1 MRNVNTLALL
11 LAGLT
16 LLSSCGWATY
26 DRRELYMDAET
37 IDKVTIP
44 ESLDQP
50 AFDDAMP
57 IPEVDDLR
65 EIAGQRLEL
74 GLPEPLST
82 SFGVDQIVIKRLG
95 DNRWVFVD
103 TAPASVWPRVRQFF
117 ADSNIEIAVADPARG
132 IIETDW
138 IATANGDARAV
149 FDAMKRGR
157 AFAAAGA
164 DTRYKF
170 RLRIES
176 GVRSGSTEV
185 FVEEKQLPLAGPLRT
200 DQVAWNGVSDN
211 GDLEGIVLSDL
222 AYYLG
227 DRINTGITV
236 SRMAATIGGEK
247 TELVLD
253 RFKPVLKY
261 RLPFDRA
268 WVTVGDALENARIS
282 VEDLDRDS
290 AIYYVYY
297 DDTMRREPGFFSR
310 LFSDQEKEAGAA
322 NRYLVHVDNKD
333 SEVHVTV
340 MKDASTLADASV
352 AEKLLKIIKQYST

>member
-1 MRNVNTLALL
+1 MRNAKSLALL

-16 LLSSCGWATY
+16 LLSSCGFATY
-26 DRRELYMDAET
+26 DRRELYLDAET
-37 IDKVTIP
+37 IDRVKIP
-44 ESLDQP
+44 ATLDEP
-50 AFDDAMP
+50 AFEDAMP

-95 DNRWVFVD
+95 DSRWVFVD

-117 ADSNIEIAVADPARG
+117 TDNNIEIAVADPARG
-132 IIETDW
+132 VIETDW
-138 IATANGDARAV
+138 IAAASGDARAV
-149 FDAMKRGR
+149 FDAIKRGR
-157 AFAAAGA
+157 AFAATGA

-170 RLRIES
+170 RLRVES

-185 FVEEKQLPLAGPLRT
+185 FLEQKQLPLSGPLRT
-200 DQVAWNGVSDN
+200 DNPAWTGISDN
-211 GDLEGIVLSDL
+211 GELEAVVLSDL
-222 AYYLG
+222 AYFLG

-282 VEDLDRDS
+282 VEDLNRDD
-290 AIYYVYY
+290 AVYYVYF
-297 DDTMRREPGFFSR
+297 DDTTRREPGFFSR
-310 LFSDQEKEAGAA
+310 LFAEKDKVAGAA
-322 NRYLVHVDNKD
+322 NRYLVQLDNKD
-333 SEVHVTV
+333 AEVHVTV
-340 MKDASTLADASV
+340 LKDASNLADASV